1 MRRPCLRFKSKSQ
14 RSKLKINQNLNKYFL
29 EIWKF
34 YFHKMQRDLI
44 LKPSLSLP
52 CCPNVRVLMM
62 LRYDK
67 IIKTKVSLFCRDFYN
82 GIRYFIS
89 LIEKKSYTI

>member
-34 YFHKMQRDLI
+34 YFHNNAKGSHSQTFTVTAMLSECARIDVATARQNHKNKSIFI
-44 LKPSLSLP
+44 L
-52 CCPNVRVLMM
+52 
-62 LRYDK
+62 
-67 IIKTKVSLFCRDFYN
+67 
-82 GIRYFIS
+82 
-89 LIEKKSYTI
+89 